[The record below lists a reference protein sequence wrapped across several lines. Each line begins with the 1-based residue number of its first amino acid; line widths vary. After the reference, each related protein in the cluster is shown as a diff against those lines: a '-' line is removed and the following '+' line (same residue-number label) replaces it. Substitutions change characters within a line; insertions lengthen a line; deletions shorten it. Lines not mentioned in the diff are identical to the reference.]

1 MRNAA
6 AVKSLPYAKSKQKIK
21 VRFWDQMVL
30 IAIALAVFYT
40 IFDSILY
47 IFLSYDVDFF
57 RRLFGP
63 DISVIWS
70 RLTILAL
77 LLLLGSHAQFTINQ
91 RQAVEEAL
99 RESEEKYRSIIET
112 TQDGYYEVDTAGKMT
127 FFNEAMCGIL
137 GYSRAE
143 LNEMNKRI
151 PLDPESYRLVKRAF
165 NRVYTSGIPAKSVG
179 WKFIRKDGARRFVE
193 SSVSL
198 LKDNKGRTTGFSG
211 FLRDVT
217 ERKQAEWLQR
227 EKLSAEAANQ
237 AKNEFIAKMSHEIR
251 TPLNAII
258 GLVEL
263 ILATELKPQQR
274 EDLDVVMASAHALLA
289 VINNILDHS
298 KIEAG
303 KLDLEETLFSPRDIL
318 EESLRIMAMKCQ
330 AKGLELV
337 YRVDSSAPE
346 RLYGDPGRFRQVL
359 LNLVDN
365 AYKYTDIG
373 EIVVRMFRAESSDS
387 ETCLHVTVA
396 DTGIGIAK
404 DKQSGIFKAFSQ
416 ADAAKSRRYGGA
428 GLGLAVS
435 TQLVHLMGGRM
446 WLESDLGKGSIFHFT
461 SRFGG
466 LKEMAQSGPPTAA
479 PALNGV
485 KVLVVDDNRTN
496 CTIIAE
502 ILQSWNMTPTT
513 VSEIEAARKV
523 ILEQGPEEGP
533 YKVALIDASLPGSG
547 GFELAQ
553 WISQQNALDLPIVIM
568 LTYPHLGMKVDFA
581 ALGIVSSVMK
591 PLRPVELLKALTD
604 VLKITL
610 SKTEIASIERK
621 RLEAPAEA
629 VPPLKILVAEDTH
642 FNQAF
647 IQRLLERRGH
657 DVVVV
662 ENGRLVIEKLLE
674 TSFDLILM
682 DVQMPVMDG
691 YETARAVRATESGKD
706 GEHRIP
712 IVAMTAHANKGVR
725 EQCLAAGMDDY
736 LSKPISSG
744 KLLDI
749 LKGFAN
755 EKYGAPVPTTGHAA
769 GDVSQEP
776 STLFD
781 KQLLRDAFDQDWDF
795 FKEIV
800 DLFMIDSPR
809 MIDLLRETLKAGDA
823 AAFSRNA
830 HAVKG
835 MVRLFQAE
843 EAALLAQSLE
853 ERGRNGDLERAA
865 EDVDRLAAGLDQLKN
880 VLIGLLNERRP
891 EIK

>member
-1 MRNAA
+1 MRNAV
-6 AVKSLPYAKSKQKIK
+6 AVKSLPYAKNKQKIK

-127 FFNEAMCGIL
+127 FFNEAMCDIL

-143 LNEMNKRI
+143 LNEMNQRI
-151 PLDPESYRLVKRAF
+151 PMDPESNRIVKRAF
-165 NRVYTSGIPAKSVG
+165 KRVYASGIPAKSVG
-179 WKFIRKDGARRFVE
+179 WKLIRKDGVRRFVE

-198 LKDNKGRTTGFSG
+198 LKDNKGRTSGFSG

-227 EKLSAEAANQ
+227 AKLSAEAANQ
-237 AKNEFIAKMSHEIR
+237 AKNEFIAKLSHEIR
-251 TPLNAII
+251 TPLNSII
-258 GLVEL
+258 GMVEL
-263 ILATELKPQQR
+263 MLGTELEPQQR
-274 EDLDVVMASAHALLA
+274 EDLDVVIASAHALLA

-303 KLDLEETLFSPRDIL
+303 RLELEETLFSPREIL

-337 YRVDSSAPE
+337 YRVDSNVPE

-365 AYKYTDIG
+365 AYKYTDTG
-373 EIVVRMFRAESSDS
+373 EIVVRMFREESSDS
-387 ETCLHVTVA
+387 GTCLHVKVA
-396 DTGIGIAK
+396 DTGIGIVK
-404 DKQSGIFKAFSQ
+404 EKQSGIFKAFSQ

-435 TQLVHLMGGRM
+435 TQLVQLMGGRM

-461 SRFGG
+461 CRFGG
-466 LKEMAQSGPPTAA
+466 LKEMAHSVPPTAT
-479 PALNGV
+479 PAFNGA
-485 KVLVVDDNRTN
+485 KVLVVDDNHTN
-496 CTIIAE
+496 CNVIAE
-502 ILQSWNMTPTT
+502 ILESWNMKPTA
-513 VSEIEAARKV
+513 VSEIEAARKI
-523 ILEQGPEEGP
+523 ILDQGPEEGP

-547 GFELAQ
+547 GFELAR
-553 WISQQNALDLPIVIM
+553 WISQQNAVDLPIVIM
-568 LTYPHLGMKVDFA
+568 LTYPYLSMKVDFA
-581 ALGIVSSVMK
+581 ALGILSSVMK
-591 PLRPVELLKALTD
+591 PVRPVELLKALTG
-604 VLKITL
+604 VLKISL
-610 SKTEIASIERK
+610 SKTASVERK
-621 RLEAPAEA
+621 RAEKPAEA
-629 VPPLKILVAEDTH
+629 VQPLKILVAEDTH
-642 FNQAF
+642 FNQVF
-647 IQRLLERRGH
+647 IQRLLERWGH
-657 DVVVV
+657 DVVMV
-662 ENGRLVIEKLLE
+662 ENGRLVIEKLSE

-682 DVQMPVMDG
+682 DVQMPIMDG
-691 YETARAVRATESGKD
+691 YEAACAIRAAESGRG
-706 GEHRIP
+706 GEHHIP
-712 IVAMTAHANKGVR
+712 IVAMTAHATKGDR

-749 LKGFAN
+749 LRGFAN
-755 EKYGAPVPTTGHAA
+755 EKYGAPVPTIGHDA
-769 GDVSQEP
+769 GGVSQEP
-776 STLFD
+776 PILTD
-781 KQLLRDAFDQDWDF
+781 KQMLRDAFDRDWDF

-835 MVRLFQAE
+835 MARLFQAE
-843 EAALLAQSLE
+843 EAAMMAQALE
-853 ERGRNGDLERAA
+853 ERGRNGDLEGAA
-865 EDVDRLAAGLDQLKN
+865 EGVDRLAVGLDQLKN
-880 VLIGLLNERRP
+880 VLIGLLNERLP

>member
-1 MRNAA
+1 MSNAGA
-6 AVKSLPYAKSKQKIK
+6 LKSLPDLQPKQKIK
-21 VRFWDQMVL
+21 VHFWDQMVL
-30 IAIALAVFYT
+30 IGIALAVFYT
-40 IFDSILY
+40 IFDSVLY

-91 RQAVEEAL
+91 RQVVEEAL

-112 TQDGYYEVDTAGKMT
+112 TQDGYYEVDTAGRIT

-143 LNEMNKRI
+143 LIEMNKRF
-151 PLDPESYRLVKRAF
+151 PLDPESNRIVKRAF
-165 NRVYTSGIPAKSVG
+165 NRVYASGIPAKSVG
-179 WKFIRKDGARRFVE
+179 WKFIRKDGVRRFVE

-217 ERKQAEWLQR
+217 ERKQAEALQR
-227 EKLSAEAANQ
+227 AKLSAEAANR

-251 TPLNAII
+251 TPLNSII
-258 GLVEL
+258 GMVEL
-263 ILATELKPQQR
+263 MLGTELKPRQR
-274 EDLDVVMASAHALLA
+274 EDLDVVIASAHALLA

-303 KLDLEETLFSPRDIL
+303 KLDLEETRFSPHEIL

-337 YRVDSSAPE
+337 YRVDPNVPGQ
-346 RLYGDPGRFRQVL
+346 LYGDPGRFRQVL

-365 AYKYTDIG
+365 AYKFTDTG
-373 EIVVRMFRAESSDS
+373 EVVVRMFREESPASGA
-387 ETCLHVTVA
+387 CLHVTVA

-404 DKQSGIFKAFSQ
+404 EKQSGIFKAFSQ
-416 ADAAKSRRYGGA
+416 ADAATSRRYGGA
-428 GLGLAVS
+428 GLGLAVAN
-435 TQLVHLMGGRM
+435 QLVHLMGGRM

-466 LKEMAQSGPPTAA
+466 LKEMAQSGGLTAS

-485 KVLVVDDNRTN
+485 GVLVVDDNRTN
-496 CTIIAE
+496 CTVIAE
-502 ILQSWNMTPTT
+502 ILESWNMKPSA
-513 VSEIEAARKV
+513 VSEIEAARQI
-523 ILEQGPEEGP
+523 ILGNGPEEGP
-533 YKVALIDASLPGSG
+533 YRVALIDASLPDAG
-547 GFELAQ
+547 GFELAR
-553 WISQQNALDLPIVIM
+553 WIAQQKDIDLPVVIM
-568 LTYPHLGMKVDFA
+568 LTYPQLSLKVDPA
-581 ALGIVSSVMK
+581 ELGIFSRVMK
-591 PLRPVELLKALTD
+591 PVRPVDLLKALSD
-604 VLKITL
+604 VL
-610 SKTEIASIERK
+610 EIAPSETGSVERK
-621 RLEAPAEA
+621 RAGKPIEA
-629 VPPLKILVAEDTH
+629 VLPLKILVAEDTH
-642 FNQAF
+642 FNQIF
-647 IQRLLERRGH
+647 IQRLLERWGH

-662 ENGRLVIEKLLE
+662 ENGRQVIERLPE

-682 DVQMPVMDG
+682 DVQMPIMDG
-691 YETARAVRATESGKD
+691 YATARAVRAAESGKD
-706 GEHRIP
+706 NEHHIP
-712 IVAMTAHANKGVR
+712 IVAMTAHAAKGDR

-749 LKGFAN
+749 LKRFAN
-755 EKYGAPVPTTGHAA
+755 EKYGTQVPTGVHAA
-769 GDVSQEP
+769 GDVAREP
-776 STLFD
+776 PIFID
-781 KQLLRDAFDQDWDF
+781 KQMLRDAFDQDWEF
-795 FKEIV
+795 FREIV
-800 DLFMIDSPR
+800 DLFMIDLPR
-809 MIDLLRETLKAGDA
+809 MIDQLREALKAGDA

-843 EAALLAQSLE
+843 EAAMMAQSLE
-853 ERGRNGDLERAA
+853 ESGRNGDLAGA
-865 EDVDRLAAGLDQLKN
+865 TVGVDRLAVALDHLKN
-880 VLIGLLNERRP
+880 VLVGLLNERLP
-891 EIK
+891 VTK

>member
-1 MRNAA
+1 MRNAV
-6 AVKSLPYAKSKQKIK
+6 AVKRLPSAKNKPKIK

-112 TQDGYYEVDTAGKMT
+112 TQDGYYEVDTAGRMT
-127 FFNEAMCGIL
+127 FFNEAMCRIL

-143 LNEMNKRI
+143 LNEMNRRI
-151 PLDPESYRLVKRAF
+151 PLDPESRRVVKRAF

-179 WKFIRKDGARRFVE
+179 WKFIRKDGVRRFVE

-198 LKDNKGRTTGFSG
+198 LKDNKGRTIGFSG

-217 ERKQAEWLQR
+217 ERKQAEGLQR
-227 EKLSAEAANQ
+227 AKLAAEAANH

-251 TPLNAII
+251 TPLNSII
-258 GLVEL
+258 GMVEL
-263 ILATELKPQQR
+263 MLGTELTPQQR

-303 KLDLEETLFSPRDIL
+303 KLDLEKTRFSPRELL
-318 EESLRIMAMKCQ
+318 EDSLRIMAMKCQ

-337 YRVDSSAPE
+337 YRVDANVPE

-365 AYKYTDIG
+365 AFKYTDTG
-373 EIVVRMFRAESSDS
+373 EIVVRMCRAENSDS
-387 ETCLHVTVA
+387 GACLHVTVA

-416 ADAAKSRRYGGA
+416 ADAAQSRRYGGA

-435 TQLVHLMGGRM
+435 SQLVQLMGGRM
-446 WLESDLGKGSIFHFT
+446 WLESDVGKGAIFHFT
-461 SRFGG
+461 SRFGAV
-466 LKEMAQSGPPTAA
+466 KERAPFGPPTAA

-496 CTIIAE
+496 CTILAE
-502 ILQSWNMTPTT
+502 ILESWNMKPTT
-513 VSEIEAARKV
+513 VSEVEQARKS
-523 ILEQGPEEGP
+523 IRGKAPGDGPFG
-533 YKVALIDASLPGSG
+533 VVLIDASLPGSG

-553 WISQQNALDLPIVIM
+553 WIAQQNAIDLPIVIM

-581 ALGIVSSVMK
+581 ALGIFSSVMK
-591 PLRPVELLKALTD
+591 PVRPVELLKVLTD
-604 VLKITL
+604 VFDISS
-610 SKTEIASIERK
+610 SKTASVVQK
-621 RLEAPAEA
+621 RAEEPAEA
-629 VPPLKILVAEDTH
+629 VQPLRILVAEDTH
-642 FNQAF
+642 FNQVF
-647 IQRLLERRGH
+647 IQRLLERWGH

-662 ENGRLVIEKLLE
+662 ENGRLVIEKLVGAA
-674 TSFDLILM
+674 FDLILM
-682 DVQMPVMDG
+682 DVQMPIMDG
-691 YETARAVRATESGKD
+691 CETARAIRAAESGKD
-706 GEHRIP
+706 GAHRIP
-712 IVAMTAHANKGVR
+712 IVAMTAHATKGDR

-749 LKGFAN
+749 LQGFAA
-755 EKYGAPVPTTGHAA
+755 EKYGTPGPPPGRDAVG
-769 GDVSQEP
+769 VNQEP
-776 STLFD
+776 PLLIDT
-781 KQLLRDAFDQDWDF
+781 QMLRDAFGRDWDF

-800 DLFMIDSPR
+800 DLFMIDCPR
-809 MIDLLRETLKAGDA
+809 MIDLLRESLKDGDA
-823 AAFSRNA
+823 AAFSRSA

-843 EAALLAQSLE
+843 EAAMMAQSLE
-853 ERGRNGDLERAA
+853 EKGRNGDLDGAA
-865 EDVDRLAAGLDQLKN
+865 TAVDRLAVALDRLKSGLTE
-880 VLIGLLNERRP
+880 LLNERLP
-891 EIK
+891 EKK

>member
-1 MRNAA
+1 MRNTV
-6 AVKSLPYAKSKQKIK
+6 AVKSLPYAKNQQKIK

-91 RQAVEEAL
+91 RQAVEKAL

-127 FFNEAMCGIL
+127 FLNEAMYDIL

-143 LNEMNKRI
+143 LNEMNQRI
-151 PLDPESYRLVKRAF
+151 PLDPESKRIVKRAF
-165 NRVYTSGIPAKSVG
+165 NRVYTSGVPAKSVG

-198 LKDNKGRTTGFSG
+198 LKDNKGRTIGFSG

-227 EKLSAEAANQ
+227 AKLSAEAANK

-251 TPLNAII
+251 TPLNSII
-258 GLVEL
+258 GMVEL
-263 ILATELKPQQR
+263 MLATDLKPQMR
-274 EDLDVVMASAHALLA
+274 EDLDVVVASAHALLA

-303 KLDLEETLFSPRDIL
+303 KLDLEETLFSPREIL

-337 YRVDSSAPE
+337 YRVDSSVPE

-365 AYKYTDIG
+365 AYKYTDVG
-373 EIVVRMFRAESSDS
+373 EIVVRMFREESSGS
-387 ETCLHVTVA
+387 GTCLHVTVA
-396 DTGIGIAK
+396 DSGIGIVK
-404 DKQSGIFKAFSQ
+404 EKQSGIFKAFSQ
-416 ADAAKSRRYGGA
+416 ADAIKSRRYGGA

-435 TQLVHLMGGRM
+435 TQLVQLMGGRM
-446 WLESDLGKGSIFHFT
+446 WLESDLGKGAIFHFT

-466 LKEMAQSGPPTAA
+466 LKGIAHSGPPTAT

-496 CTIIAE
+496 CNVIAE
-502 ILQSWNMTPTT
+502 ILESWNMKPTA
-513 VSEIEAARKV
+513 VSEIEAARMI
-523 ILEQGPEEGP
+523 ILDQGPEEEP
-533 YKVALIDASLPGSG
+533 YKVALIDASLPRSG
-547 GFELAQ
+547 GIELAR

-581 ALGIVSSVMK
+581 ALGVFSSVMK
-591 PLRPVELLKALTD
+591 PVRPVELLKALTD
-604 VLKITL
+604 VFKPSP
-610 SKTEIASIERK
+610 SKTASVVQK
-621 RLEAPAEA
+621 RVEKPAEA
-629 VPPLKILVAEDTH
+629 VQPLKILVAEDTH
-642 FNQAF
+642 FNQVF
-647 IQRLLERRGH
+647 IQRLLERWGH

-662 ENGRLVIEKLLE
+662 ENGRLVIEKLLKA
-674 TSFDLILM
+674 SFDLILM
-682 DVQMPVMDG
+682 DVQMPKMDG
-691 YETARAVRATESGKD
+691 YEAARAIRAAESGKD

-712 IVAMTAHANKGVR
+712 IVAMTAHASKGDR

-755 EKYGAPVPTTGHAA
+755 EKYGAPGPTIGHDA

-776 STLFD
+776 PTLID
-781 KQLLRDAFDQDWDF
+781 KQMLRDAFDQDWDF

-809 MIDLLRETLKAGDA
+809 MIDLLRETLKTGDA
-823 AAFSRNA
+823 PAFSRNA

-835 MVRLFQAE
+835 MARLFQAE
-843 EAALLAQSLE
+843 EAAVMAQSLE

-865 EDVDRLAAGLDQLKN
+865 EDVERLALGLDQLKN

>member
-1 MRNAA
+1 
-6 AVKSLPYAKSKQKIK
+6 
-21 VRFWDQMVL
+21 
-30 IAIALAVFYT
+30 
-40 IFDSILY
+40 
-47 IFLSYDVDFF
+47 
-57 RRLFGP
+57 
-63 DISVIWS
+63 
-70 RLTILAL
+70 
-77 LLLLGSHAQFTINQ
+77 
-91 RQAVEEAL
+91 
-99 RESEEKYRSIIET
+99 
-112 TQDGYYEVDTAGKMT
+112 
-127 FFNEAMCGIL
+127 
-137 GYSRAE
+137 
-143 LNEMNKRI
+143 
-151 PLDPESYRLVKRAF
+151 
-165 NRVYTSGIPAKSVG
+165 
-179 WKFIRKDGARRFVE
+179 
-193 SSVSL
+193 
-198 LKDNKGRTTGFSG
+198 
-211 FLRDVT
+211 
-217 ERKQAEWLQR
+217 
-227 EKLSAEAANQ
+227 
-237 AKNEFIAKMSHEIR
+237 
-251 TPLNAII
+251 
-258 GLVEL
+258 
-263 ILATELKPQQR
+263 
-274 EDLDVVMASAHALLA
+274 
-289 VINNILDHS
+289 
-298 KIEAG
+298 
-303 KLDLEETLFSPRDIL
+303 
-318 EESLRIMAMKCQ
+318 
-330 AKGLELV
+330 
-337 YRVDSSAPE
+337 
-346 RLYGDPGRFRQVL
+346 
-359 LNLVDN
+359 
-365 AYKYTDIG
+365 
-373 EIVVRMFRAESSDS
+373 
-387 ETCLHVTVA
+387 
-396 DTGIGIAK
+396 
-404 DKQSGIFKAFSQ
+404 
-416 ADAAKSRRYGGA
+416 
-428 GLGLAVS
+428 
-435 TQLVHLMGGRM
+435 
-446 WLESDLGKGSIFHFT
+446 
-461 SRFGG
+461 
-466 LKEMAQSGPPTAA
+466 
-479 PALNGV
+479 
-485 KVLVVDDNRTN
+485 
-496 CTIIAE
+496 
-502 ILQSWNMTPTT
+502 MTPTT
-513 VSEIEAARKV
+513 VSEVEAARKV
-523 ILEQGPEEGP
+523 ILDQGPEEGP

-553 WISQQNALDLPIVIM
+553 WILQQNALDLPIVIM

-581 ALGIVSSVMK
+581 ALGIFSSVMK
-591 PLRPVELLKALTD
+591 PVRPVELLKALTD

-610 SKTEIASIERK
+610 STTASVERK
-621 RLEAPAEA
+621 RVEAPAEA

-642 FNQAF
+642 FNQVF

-843 EAALLAQSLE
+843 EAAMMAQSLE

-865 EDVDRLAAGLDQLKN
+865 EDVDRLAVGLDQLKN

-891 EIK
+891 ETK